1 MIRMIRGAALLAAA
15 VLALSAC
22 GGGGDDPLSGGGG
35 GGGAV
40 VVGGADFPESGLI
53 GEIYAQALEA
63 KGVKV
68 ERKFGIGSR
77 EVYFGQVKS
86 GAIQVFP
93 EYTGALL
100 AYLDKDDPASTG
112 EEVTAALKRKL
123 PPELEIL
130 TPSRAENKDTL
141 VVTAQTAAR
150 HGLTT
155 IEDLKPVARDFVIG
169 GPPEFKT
176 RKQGIVGLEQ
186 VYGLTFKEFKSLDTA
201 GPITVANLRK
211 GQVQVAN
218 LFSTD
223 AAIKKNGFVALTD
236 PKNVFGAQ
244 NVVPL
249 VHRSKV
255 NDTVRDTLNAVS
267 ARLTTEGL
275 LEMNAE
281 MSENK
286 TDPAAVAENWLT
298 GNGLA

>member
-100 AYLDKDDPASTG
+100 AYLDKDDPASTS

-286 TDPAAVAENWLT
+286 TDPAVVAENWLT

>member
-286 TDPAAVAENWLT
+286 TDPAVVAENWLT